1 MILYSTPPITFTY
14 LIKQLKKASNAKT
27 YLLLKD
33 IFPQNAVDLDLLK
46 MGGILYKY
54 FRKKEKILYN
64 ISDYIGC
71 MSPANLNYVLDKNPE
86 IDKKKL
92 EVNPN
97 SIDVKENV
105 LKFNSDLYN
114 KYKIPKNKV
123 IFIFGGNLGIPQG
136 IDYLKAN
143 IEYCK
148 SIKDAFFLIIGDGT
162 EYNKLRN
169 WIRTSE
175 TPNVVLIKE
184 LPKSEYDD
192 IIKLSHV
199 GLIFLNPHFTIPN
212 FPSRILTYMQNRLP
226 VICATDLVTDI
237 GEIVVNNNFGFKC
250 LTSDKKSFFDHL
262 PKTAFALSNIDD
274 KNGPVLLQNTVAKK
288 CTYALKSYADYKAQ
302 ILESQLSGLLL
313 KINGHEVWVKLIGT
327 FNAYNL
333 LAIYGTAIELGMES
347 LEALRLLSELESVS
361 GRFQYIVSAANI
373 TAIVDYAHTPDALEN
388 VLKTINDIRT
398 KNEQLI
404 TVVGC
409 GGNRDKTKRPIMGG
423 IASDLSD
430 KAILTSDNPRNEDA
444 EVIISEMEQGVAPQ
458 NFKRILSI
466 TDRKQAIKTACQLAQ
481 PNDIILIAGK
491 GHETYQEINGVRH
504 DFDDMKIVKE
514 LLEQLHK

>member
-1 MILYSTPPITFTY
+1 LQLVGVTGTNGKTTIASLLY
-14 LIKQLKKASNAKT
+14 QLYKKAGYKVGLLSTVKIMVDEVEYKATHTTPDSITINQ
-27 YLLLKD
+27 YLSAM
-33 IFPQNAVDLDLLK
+33 IEAGV
-46 MGGILYKY
+46 
-54 FRKKEKILYN
+54 
-64 ISDYIGC
+64 
-71 MSPANLNYVLDKNPE
+71 
-86 IDKKKL
+86 
-92 EVNPN
+92 
-97 SIDVKENV
+97 
-105 LKFNSDLYN
+105 
-114 KYKIPKNKV
+114 
-123 IFIFGGNLGIPQG
+123 
-136 IDYLKAN
+136 
-143 IEYCK
+143 EYCFMEVSSHGIHQK
-148 SIKDAFFLIIGDGT
+148 RT
-162 EYNKLRN
+162 EALHFVGGVFTN
-169 WIRTSE
+169 
-175 TPNVVLIKE
+175 
-184 LPKSEYDD
+184 
-192 IIKLSHV
+192 LSHDH
-199 GLIFLNPHFTIPN
+199 LDYH
-212 FPSRILTYMQNRLP
+212 
-226 VICATDLVTDI
+226 ATFAEYRDV
-237 GEIVVNNNFGFKC
+237 
-250 LTSDKKSFFDHL
+250 KKSFFDHL

-313 KINGHEVWVKLIGT
+313 KVNGNEVWVKLIGT

-361 GRFQYIVSAANI
+361 GRFQYIVSEGNI

-409 GGNRDKTKRPIMGG
+409 GGNRDKAKRPVMGG

-430 KAILTSDNPRNEDA
+430 KAIFTSDNPRNEDA
-444 EVIISEMEQGVAPQ
+444 EIIISEMEQGVAPQ

-466 TDRKQAIKTACQLAQ
+466 TDRKQAIKTACQMAQ

-514 LLEQLHK
+514 LLDQLHK

>member
-1 MILYSTPPITFTY
+1 MKI
-14 LIKQLKKASNAKT
+14 
-27 YLLLKD
+27 LKD
-33 IFPQNAVDLDLLK
+33 IVYKVAIEAIKGSTDIAIKKVEFDSRKIETNDLFVAIRGTISDGHDFIEKAIELGASAIICDTLPAAISEGVTYVQVKDTNAALAVVAANYYDNPSKKLQLVGVTGTNGKTTIASLLYQ
-46 MGGILYKY
+46 LYK
-54 FRKKEKILYN
+54 KAGHKVGLLSTVKIMVDDVEYKATHTTPDSITINRYLATMVDAGVTY
-64 ISDYIGC
+64 C
-71 MSPANLNYVLDKNPE
+71 FM
-86 IDKKKL
+86 
-92 EVNPN
+92 EV
-97 SIDVKENV
+97 SSHGIHQKRTESLHFV
-105 LKFNSDLYN
+105 
-114 KYKIPKNKV
+114 
-123 IFIFGGNLGIPQG
+123 GGVFTN
-136 IDYLKAN
+136 
-143 IEYCK
+143 
-148 SIKDAFFLIIGDGT
+148 
-162 EYNKLRN
+162 
-169 WIRTSE
+169 
-175 TPNVVLIKE
+175 
-184 LPKSEYDD
+184 
-192 IIKLSHV
+192 LSHDH
-199 GLIFLNPHFTIPN
+199 LDYH
-212 FPSRILTYMQNRLP
+212 
-226 VICATDLVTDI
+226 ATFAEYRDV
-237 GEIVVNNNFGFKC
+237 
-250 LTSDKKSFFDHL
+250 KKSFFDHL

-313 KINGHEVWVKLIGT
+313 KINGNEVWVKLIGT

-361 GRFQYIVSAANI
+361 GRFQYIVSEANI

-409 GGNRDKTKRPIMGG
+409 GGNRDKAKRPVMGG

-444 EVIISEMEQGVAPQ
+444 TVIISEMEEGVAPQ

-491 GHETYQEINGVRH
+491 GHETYQEIEGVRH